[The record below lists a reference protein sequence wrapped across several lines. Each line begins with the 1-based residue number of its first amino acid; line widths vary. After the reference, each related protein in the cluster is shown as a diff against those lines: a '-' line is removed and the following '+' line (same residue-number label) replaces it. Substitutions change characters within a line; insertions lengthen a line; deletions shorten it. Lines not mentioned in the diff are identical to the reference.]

1 MVRRHT
7 VTAGLVALS
16 VMITFIIV
24 MMWWAG
30 QYSSFL
36 TTAMTVMIVLGLIVG
51 SLIPNIVLTW
61 LIIGLS
67 TIGSAILLLG
77 YIVMDNSLK
86 LMLLA
91 AFPLTAAIAYF
102 SRYIIGEWGW
112 IDHNRKEIESYV
124 AHYDQVVKLQT
135 AYNANKIY
143 QKEIQFIIKEQIADL
158 WIDVTAIHW
167 VHHQQIRQFHRDDY
181 HQALIQ
187 IAGVLKKRRLPSEA
201 IYFLGDGTFL
211 ILSYHLP
218 DITFAYQNQSTRQ
231 GLAELQIDNTKPQFK
246 WGHLKVDDINATS
259 FKNLG
264 SVMRHLERDMETD
277 IVVEYLRG
285 VQG

>member
-231 GLAELQIDNTKPQFK
+231 GLTELQIDNTKPQFK